1 MLEVC
6 LISYSVYRIKVK
18 EMVLKLP
25 FETLVF
31 EIWFEFWLL
40 PWFRMSLSNG
50 LFSEVFLRSTC
61 GENAA

>member
-31 EIWFEFWLL
+31 EI
-40 PWFRMSLSNG
+40 
-50 LFSEVFLRSTC
+50 
-61 GENAA
+61 